1 MYFLLHMGIY
11 FAMLICL
18 PDPKVYNYLNLYVY
32 LSEFV
37 SISICMY
44 VDICNVFE
52 SPRHV
57 M

>member
-11 FAMLICL
+11 FAMIICL

-37 SISICMY
+37 SNFYLY
-44 VDICNVFE
+44 VC
-52 SPRHV
+52 RY